1 MQKFKGC
8 FQGLNDVLKHFSSL
22 SDVLWFSKRFKNFF
36 IIIDS
41 SLEFSLQFFLR
52 HSNKEMSNQLWDSLS
67 YCTKDNFEISIYSGS
82 DLFNEQISTIVF
94 VWWLSRRWLLLGLV
108 WQWLPIWTELRWSL
122 RLWIFLRYDRSA
134 VQFIIFII
142 CEDIVLLSINYS
154 FHDVSAV
161 ITFCL

>member
-1 MQKFKGC
+1 
-8 FQGLNDVLKHFSSL
+8 
-22 SDVLWFSKRFKNFF
+22 
-36 IIIDS
+36 
-41 SLEFSLQFFLR
+41 
-52 HSNKEMSNQLWDSLS
+52 MSNQLWDCLS
-67 YCTKDNFEISIYSGS
+67 YCAKDNFEISIYSGS
-82 DLFNEQISTIVF
+82 DLLNEQISTIVF

-161 ITFCL
+161 ITLCL